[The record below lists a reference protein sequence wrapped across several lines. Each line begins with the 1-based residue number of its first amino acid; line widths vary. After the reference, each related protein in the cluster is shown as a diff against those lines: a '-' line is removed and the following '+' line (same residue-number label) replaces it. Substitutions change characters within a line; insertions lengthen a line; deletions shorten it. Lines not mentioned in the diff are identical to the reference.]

1 MKKTTKL
8 LTLIVTA
15 MIMLSLC
22 GTFTFV
28 SAVSVS
34 TPKKITVVPVSD
46 SVTIQWSEVEE
57 ASGYRVYKKIDG
69 KWKKIASQKQT
80 TYIADN
86 LTASTT
92 YEFGIKTYRKAEGK
106 TYWSNLKTVKTKT
119 KAMPDAKAPTGTSTE
134 KTITLKWDKVAGAT
148 GYRVYQYKSK
158 KWVKIASITTNKYT
172 VKSLKSATS
181 YKFKI
186 KPYAKTDSGTVWGD
200 SSKSATIKTV
210 DPTQTKITYAKAYT
224 QTVSLK
230 WSKVSGATGYR
241 VSVLEKG
248 EWKRVK
254 STSSLSYKVTKLDS
268 NKEYTFMVRAYKKVK
283 GKVTWYAESEPVT
296 VVTAA
301 KDGDLKAYRIE
312 KYQKIFN
319 SDEYLVRMVTQDA
332 DLGEAPVELAIKDGN
347 LSMKASVEGM
357 EARIVYNKK
366 RDKAYMIID
375 SMFMY
380 AEMSKQDLDEMGLEE
395 IMTGLS
401 INNVGDITVTK
412 TVYDGK
418 NAICESYV
426 DTASGTTVKY
436 YFVADVLIAGET
448 VAPDGSK
455 EVIRFEKIESSVSSS
470 VFDRPPLYYID
481 ISSMM

>member
-15 MIMLSLC
+15 FVMLSLF
-22 GTFTFV
+22 GALTFV

-34 TPKKITVVPVSD
+34 TPEKITVVPASD
-46 SVTIQWSEVEE
+46 SVTLQWTEVEG
-57 ASGYRVYKKIDG
+57 ASGYRVYQKIDG
-69 KWKKIASQKQT
+69 KWKKIDSQQ
-80 TYIADN
+80 DN
-86 LTASTT
+86 SYMVKKLTASTT
-92 YEFGIKTYRKAEGK
+92 YEFGIKTYIKADGK

-119 KAMPDAKAPTGTSTE
+119 NAMPDAKAPTGTSTE

-158 KWVKIASITTNKYT
+158 KWVKIASVTTNKYT

-200 SSKSATIKTV
+200 SSKSVTIKTV
-210 DPTQTKITYAKAYT
+210 DPTQTKITTAKAYT
-224 QTVSLK
+224 QSVTLK
-230 WSKVSGATGYR
+230 WSKVSSATGYR

-248 EWKRVK
+248 EWKKVK
-254 STSSLSYKVTKLDS
+254 STSSQSYKVTKLES

-283 GKVTWYAESEPVT
+283 GKVTWYAESESVT

-301 KDGDLKAYRIE
+301 KDSDLKAYRIE

-319 SDEYLVRMVTQDA
+319 SDEYLVRMVTLDA
-332 DLGEAPVELAIKDGN
+332 DLGEAPVELAVKNGN

-375 SMFMY
+375 SMIMY
-380 AEMSKQDLDEMGLEE
+380 AEMSKEDLDEMGLED

-412 TVYDGK
+412 TTYDGK
-418 NAICESYV
+418 NAVCESYV
-426 DTASGTTVKY
+426 DTVSGTTVKY

-455 EVIRFEKIESSVSSS
+455 EVIKFDTIESSVSSS
-470 VFDRPPLYYID
+470 VFDRPPLYYIN